1 MGRHRRNVDSTRV
14 QFAVVRTQGES
25 EDMRSVGRT
34 LGRSVTRSVGRV
46 SDSKRTPVD
55 VDVDRRR
62 RRRALDDVDE
72 RSTNGDARGTTHE
85 TEIKTNVS
93 RGISRVRALGR
104 AIARTTTTT
113 GVREKREAATRAIER
128 AMDLDSMEL
137 SDGRDGVA
145 SKDMVV
151 TKPKDIDDADFANYF
166 CTYGYLY
173 HQKDM
178 LEDQSRMTAYHNAVR
193 LNADSF
199 RGKVV
204 LDVGTGSGVLA
215 MWAAQAGAKK
225 VYAVEATHMAVQ
237 ARKIVEANGLSDVVE
252 VIQCKVEELELPEKV
267 DVIISE
273 WMGYFLLRESMFDSV
288 LVARD
293 KWMKPGGA
301 MFPSHAKMYL
311 SAIKTNKTE
320 QKKQELDESLNVW
333 DEFVANTSNN
343 YGIDLSCMNG
353 EFEDEQREHYL
364 NCSAWCD
371 IHPTQLL
378 CAKPFTLASFDLN
391 KCTKADIAMLR
402 DVDFKLTL
410 FERNSSASGEEVRA
424 GAFAG
429 WFDVTFAGSEANPC
443 ENVVELTTAPD
454 ANGAT
459 HWGQQAFYIHPE
471 IRPSD
476 GAVIAGKFDMLRRKE
491 NQRLYSVRMNWTQ
504 STKEGKRNDSMGQR
518 GIVWHIE

>member
-1 MGRHRRNVDSTRV
+1 
-14 QFAVVRTQGES
+14 
-25 EDMRSVGRT
+25 MRLELTFVCARARASGRT
-34 LGRSVTRSVGRV
+34 ISLVAQASIRGGANVVGFGASCKASSNAGWAVAGRGSRGSGGSRA
-46 SDSKRTPVD
+46 S
-55 VDVDRRR
+55 RRR
-62 RRRALDDVDE
+62 WAAMTE
-72 RSTNGDARGTTHE
+72 AMETGDSAS
-85 TEIKTNVS
+85 K
-93 RGISRVRALGR
+93 
-104 AIARTTTTT
+104 
-113 GVREKREAATRAIER
+113 
-128 AMDLDSMEL
+128 
-137 SDGRDGVA
+137 A

-151 TKPKDIDDADFANYF
+151 TKPADIDDADFANYF

-178 LEDQSRMTAYHNAVR
+178 LEDQNRMTAYHNAVR
-193 LNADSF
+193 LNPDSF
-199 RGKVV
+199 KDKVV

-237 ARKIVEANGLSDVVE
+237 ARKIVAANGLSDIVE
-252 VIQCKVEELELPEKV
+252 VFQCKVEELVLPEKV

-288 LVARD
+288 LNARD

-311 SAIKTNKTE
+311 SAIKTAKSK
-320 QKKQELDESLNVW
+320 QKQQELDESLNVW
-333 DEFVANTSNN
+333 DDFVANTHEN
-343 YGIDLSCMNG
+343 YGIDLTCMNS
-353 EFEDEQREHYL
+353 EFEDEQKEHYL
-364 NCSAWCD
+364 NSSAWVD

-391 KCTKADIAMLR
+391 TCTMDDIAMLR
-402 DVDFKLTL
+402 DVDFELSL
-410 FERNSSASGEEVRA
+410 FERNSGASGDEMCA

-429 WFDVTFAGSEANPC
+429 WFDVTFAGSSENPC

-459 HWGQQAFYIHPE
+459 HWGQQAFYMYPE
-471 IRPSD
+471 ISPSR
-476 GAVIAGKFDMLRRKE
+476 GSKIKGKFDMLRRKE
-491 NQRLYSVRMNWTQ
+491 NQRLYSVRMNWKQ
-504 STKEGKRNDSMGQR
+504 LTKDGVVNEDIGQR